1 MQIYP
6 SKDIALRDVV
16 SFSLYDN
23 TTIGT
28 VFTRVK
34 LLGVVDYATA
44 AQTIDPVALHED
56 IITNLPEGSVDD
68 PTQYSYLKLELENG
82 AVTYVGMPWVDES
95 TLTKVGESKLQV
107 TLSNMNVD
115 DVPNIIAALNAN
127 GFNVESTKVL

>member
-1 MQIYP
+1 MQIFP
-6 SKDIALRDVV
+6 ALDIGLRDVV
-16 SFSLYDN
+16 SFSLFEN

-28 VFTRVK
+28 TFTRVR
-34 LLGVVDYATA
+34 LIGVVDYSTA
-44 AQTIDPVALHED
+44 SQKIDPVALHED

-107 TLSNMNVD
+107 TLSNVNVD